1 MPTLEQAGAILTVD
15 LGAIRENF
23 RQLRQR
29 MGNGNCAAVVKADAY
44 GLGAAKVANAL
55 LEEGCRTFFVAHVSE
70 GIALRKALG
79 PDHEIHVLNGVP
91 AGAELD
97 CAAADLLAVVNSTEQ
112 FAAWRDAARRTG
124 KRLRVTVQVDSGMS
138 RLGLSAA
145 EVDGIAVD
153 PTAFDGL
160 ELRLVMSHLACADEP
175 DNPANAAQRRSFD
188 ALRAKLPAAPA
199 SLSNSSGIF
208 LGEPYHYDLARP
220 GAALYGVNPTP
231 GRDNPMR
238 QAVRL
243 EAKVIQTRELTGG
256 AGIGYGYAYFAAGAL
271 RTATISLGYADGWPR
286 RAGLAAWL
294 DGARLP
300 FVGRV
305 SMDTIILDIST
316 IPPGRLQPGDLVEL
330 IGERQTV
337 DGVALLSGTIGYEIL
352 TGLGHRFHRRYEDG

>member
-1 MPTLEQAGAILTVD
+1 M
-15 LGAIRENF
+15 
-23 RQLRQR
+23 
-29 MGNGNCAAVVKADAY
+29 
-44 GLGAAKVANAL
+44 
-55 LEEGCRTFFVAHVSE
+55 
-70 GIALRKALG
+70 
-79 PDHEIHVLNGVP
+79 
-91 AGAELD
+91 
-97 CAAADLLAVVNSTEQ
+97 
-112 FAAWRDAARRTG
+112 
-124 KRLRVTVQVDSGMS
+124 
-138 RLGLSAA
+138 SAA

-199 SLSNSSGIF
+199 SLANSSGIF

-256 AGIGYGYAYFAAGAL
+256 AGIGYGYAYRAAGRAEDW
-271 RTATISLGYADGWPR
+271 RRSRSAMPTAG
-286 RAGLAAWL
+286 RAAPAWRP
-294 DGARLP
+294 GSTASRLP

-305 SMDTIILDIST
+305 SMDSDHPRHLGAPAGPAAARRPRRADRRATD
-316 IPPGRLQPGDLVEL
+316 GR
-330 IGERQTV
+330 
-337 DGVALLSGTIGYEIL
+337 
-352 TGLGHRFHRRYEDG
+352 